1 MQTKVRFTAISL
13 VLLLAIVLSACG
25 GAAAP
30 APAANQPAQ
39 AAPAA
44 TSAPAAAAPATS
56 TPTGG
61 MDDLVKAAQA
71 EGALTVITL
80 PRDWCN
86 YGVLMDNFSKKYNI
100 KINDLIPDGGS
111 AEEIQAIKDNKDNK
125 GPQAPDVV
133 DVGLAFGA
141 PNKDLFLPYKVAGW
155 NDIADTVKDP
165 DGAFYG
171 DYYGVLSF
179 LVNQDVVKDVPQD
192 WSDLLK
198 PEYQNQVAL
207 TGDPRKSNQAYSSV
221 YAAGLANGGSL
232 DNAQPGLDFFA
243 KLNKAGNLVPA
254 ISNNALVAKGET
266 PIRITWDY
274 LGLAAQDEFKGNPKT
289 VVVVPKSGR
298 YGGVYLQA
306 ISKYAPHPNAAKLW
320 EEYLYSNEGQLEW
333 LKGYCHPVRQAALDA
348 AGLIP
353 ADLKAKLPST
363 EGAVFATADQL
374 IKAQQLVAA
383 NWDKQ
388 VGADIK

>member
-1 MQTKVRFTAISL
+1 MKAIARVL
-13 VLLLAIVLSACG
+13 PIAAVLLVALAVLAC
-25 GAAAP
+25 APAAQPTAAPPTAAP
-30 APAANQPAQ
+30 AP
-39 AAPAA
+39 
-44 TSAPAAAAPATS
+44 TSAPAATTAPASGGTS
-56 TPTGG
+56 
-61 MDDLVKAAQA
+61 MDDLVKAAQG

-86 YGVLMDNFSKKYNI
+86 YGVLMDGFQSKYNI
-100 KINDLIPDGGS
+100 KITDLIPDGGS
-111 AEEIQAIKDNKDNK
+111 GEEIQAIKDNKDNK

-141 PNKDLFLPYKVAGW
+141 PNKALFMPYKVAGW
-155 NDIADTVKDP
+155 NDIDASVKDP
-165 DGAFYG
+165 DGAYYG
-171 DYYGVLSF
+171 DYYGVMSF
-179 LVNQDVVKDVPQD
+179 LVNTDVVKNVPQD

-198 PEYQNQVAL
+198 SDYKSQVAL
-207 TGDPRKSNQAYSSV
+207 TGDPRKSSQAYSSV

-232 DNAQPGLDFFA
+232 DNAQAGLDFFA
-243 KLNKAGNLVPA
+243 QLNKAGNLVPV

-266 PIRITWDY
+266 PVRITWDY
-274 LGLAAQDEFKGNPKT
+274 LALAAQDSYAGNPKT

-298 YGGVYLQA
+298 YGGIYLQA
-306 ISKYAPHPNAAKLW
+306 ISAYAPHPNAAKLW
-320 EEYLYSNEGQLEW
+320 EEYLYSNDGQLQW

-363 EGAVFATADQL
+363 EGAVFPTAAQL
-374 IKAQQLVAA
+374 TTAQQLIAA
-383 NWDKQ
+383 KWDGV